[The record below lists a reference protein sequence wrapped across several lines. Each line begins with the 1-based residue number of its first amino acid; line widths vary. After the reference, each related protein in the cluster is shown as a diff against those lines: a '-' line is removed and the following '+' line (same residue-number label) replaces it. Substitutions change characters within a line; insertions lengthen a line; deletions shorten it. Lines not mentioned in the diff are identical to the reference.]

1 MKKNFT
7 KRIHISDVKKSIK
20 LLNINSNK
28 VFKRENFKFFQHP
41 HSNLAESPQ
50 LPCSIPTASLQHPRS
65 IPAAFPQHSRSIPAV
80 SPQHSFFSIPSA
92 SPQLKSF
99 RSLVLKKDKDIF
111 GKGGS
116 RWAKGER

>member
-28 VFKRENFKFFQHP
+28 IFKRENFKFFQHP

-50 LPCSIPTASLQHPRS
+50 LPCSIPAVSLQHSHS
-65 IPAAFPQHSRSIPAV
+65 IPVAFLKYPHSILVV
-80 SPQHSFFSIPSA
+80 SPLHLLNLRA
-92 SPQLKSF
+92 LD
-99 RSLVLKKDKDIF
+99 L
-111 GKGGS
+111 
-116 RWAKGER
+116 

>member
-50 LPCSIPTASLQHPRS
+50 LPCSIPAVSLQHS
-65 IPAAFPQHSRSIPAV
+65 HSIPAV
-80 SPQHSFFSIPSA
+80 SPQHSCSIPAA